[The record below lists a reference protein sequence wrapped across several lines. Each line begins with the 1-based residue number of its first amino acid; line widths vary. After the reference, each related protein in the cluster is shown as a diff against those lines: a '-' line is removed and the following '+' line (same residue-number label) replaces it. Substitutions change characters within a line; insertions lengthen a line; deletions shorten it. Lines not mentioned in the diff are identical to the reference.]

1 MKKWMIGLTCG
12 AVFSFATGALASS
25 GMEAILFPSEIK
37 FHGFEGVSE
46 IDGRDTPVLNYQNSV
61 YVPLRSFAE
70 TMGARVHYKGPEGE
84 ALPQIDM
91 YPNISISESQLIYH
105 DEENYVSIGYIQPV
119 SEYEKI
125 GIVKVHKDLA
135 NKVLVLEAYDEN
147 GNRVGS
153 SSYVH
158 IYGQDAAPPQ
168 AGDIRSFRTQ
178 ITVDHERIH
187 SYKVKVYD
195 LVRSVNLPG
204 ITMNYGNP
212 VHIQFGPPRNYKIA
226 DVSNPVI
233 QGPYGEIRAG
243 LDQFVGYLNRGEI
256 ALFSWQVYNSSN
268 SNIIVEPFD
277 IEFVVHKLHEDQ
289 TETVVFRKKIQTIS
303 GLWKSK
309 DGYVVLGMPWDLT
322 DDQGKPLEP
331 GTYRIVLQVPETIR
345 YKIEGS
351 DEQKTYEPFVRF
363 NNIYANIE

>member
-1 MKKWMIGLTCG
+1 
-12 AVFSFATGALASS
+12 
-25 GMEAILFPSEIK
+25 
-37 FHGFEGVSE
+37 
-46 IDGRDTPVLNYQNSV
+46 
-61 YVPLRSFAE
+61 
-70 TMGARVHYKGPEGE
+70 
-84 ALPQIDM
+84 
-91 YPNISISESQLIYH
+91 
-105 DEENYVSIGYIQPV
+105 
-119 SEYEKI
+119 
-125 GIVKVHKDLA
+125 
-135 NKVLVLEAYDEN
+135 
-147 GNRVGS
+147 
-153 SSYVH
+153 
-158 IYGQDAAPPQ
+158 
-168 AGDIRSFRTQ
+168 
-178 ITVDHERIH
+178 
-187 SYKVKVYD
+187 
-195 LVRSVNLPG
+195 
-204 ITMNYGNP
+204 MNYGNP